1 MVLILDDEYL
11 SNQTSRYRSVYLNF
25 DYLVLFDY
33 DVCCNYEVGYISNAS
48 IVNSKR
54 RVICDCD

>member
-11 SNQTSRYRSVYLNF
+11 SNQTSRYRSVYLN
-25 DYLVLFDY
+25 FDY